1 MAQVKQ
7 CMRIR
12 AIVLCARAVETNQKG
27 TTMSTLNTLLTKLRE
42 ADDGI
47 IEMDIEQLQETLGS
61 VRDKVDGIF
70 EVISKLESEAER
82 MKKLAKSF
90 AVRQKSCEN
99 QVARLKNYITYSMDQ
114 DGATEIYGEIHQM
127 KLVSRKTQKVRDLII
142 GPEMFIKFQEVVRR
156 DYSFDKNLLKEK
168 AKADP
173 DRYADLMETSES
185 RYLRFSVK

>member
-1 MAQVKQ
+1 
-7 CMRIR
+7 
-12 AIVLCARAVETNQKG
+12 
-27 TTMSTLNTLLTKLRE
+27 MSTLNELLTKLRE

-47 IEMDIEQLQETLGS
+47 IEMDIEQLEETLGS
-61 VRDKVDGIF
+61 VKDKVDGIF

-173 DRYADLMETSES
+173 ERYQDLMETSES
-185 RYLRFSVK
+185 RHLRFSVK